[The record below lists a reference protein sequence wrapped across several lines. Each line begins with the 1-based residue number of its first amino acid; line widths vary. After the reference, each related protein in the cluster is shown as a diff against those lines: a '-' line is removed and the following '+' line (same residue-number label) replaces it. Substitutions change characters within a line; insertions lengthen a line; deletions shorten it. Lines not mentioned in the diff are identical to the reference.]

1 MRDNQSLEIGELMGG
16 FRLGGGGGVKFE
28 KNGPDLTNHGWE
40 CLADSETHGSADR
53 SWERDNFLASRQ

>member
-40 CLADSETHGSADR
+40 CLADSETVRHMVLLTGAG
-53 SWERDNFLASRQ
+53 NATTF